1 MRIKEE
7 IKRLGYFWLPSA
19 PDRVIA
25 GILSIADGGNIELEA
40 IGLFDDGEIFL
51 SDELRPIGRIVG
63 HIEEDGLVTLDDC
76 YYKTGKMSFGGIS
89 KSLIHVG
96 KVFIGIGY
104 DEGESPVFNTLTFS
118 VEGIDEWVGISG
130 ISFEPHFEESTATI
144 SYQRPEDISINLDNG
159 MRLLITFHWTPPG
172 APIIRE
178 ARISQKTHFKLV
190 SEDPRELSDFT
201 FVAHKIITFLCFAT
215 DQTVSLDGMSAT
227 SHDLCQDIGQ
237 GQTRTIPINIY
248 FSSRP
253 YSTDEPKI
261 QQHNM
266 LFGFGKIQ
274 SDVDK
279 KIKNWIKA
287 YEETDP
293 AFNLYFSAKTGGQ
306 TYLNEK
312 FLTLARGLEAY
323 HKRKFDENRM
333 DDAEFDELVENIV
346 NQCPEE
352 HRKWLNGV
360 LKHANKVSLRK
371 RLKDIIEPFKEVIGN
386 GTKRGKLIGRIVD
399 ERNDLTHSNLD
410 SISQTVEDRDL
421 WTLYLK
427 TELIFQLLLLWSIG
441 FSLEDINSIVA
452 NCGQLQWKLNQ
463 QL

>member
-51 SDELRPIGRIVG
+51 SDELRSIGRIVG

-96 KVFIGIGY
+96 IAFTGVQY
-104 DEGESPVFNTLTFS
+104 DESTLPLFNTLTFS
-118 VEGIDEWVGISG
+118 IDGIDEWVGISG

-190 SEDPRELSDFT
+190 SEDPRELSDFLS
-201 FVAHKIITFLCFAT
+201 VVRKITTFLCFAT
-215 DQTVSLDGMSAT
+215 DQTVSLDSIVAT
-227 SHDLCQDIGQ
+227 SNDLCRDIGQ
-237 GQTRTIPINIY
+237 GQTRLVSVNIY
-248 FSSRP
+248 YSSRP

-266 LFGFGKIQ
+266 LFGFGNIQ
-274 SDVDK
+274 SDVEQ

-293 AFNLYFSAKTGGQ
+293 AFDLYFSAKTGGQ
-306 TYLNEK
+306 SYLDDK

-323 HKRKFDENRM
+323 HKRKFDEGFVPLDQR
-333 DDAEFDELVENIV
+333 IK
-346 NQCPEE
+346 C
-352 HRKWLNGV
+352 
-360 LKHANKVSLRK
+360 
-371 RLKDIIEPFKEVIGN
+371 IIEPFKTVIGDKAKQN
-386 GTKRGKLIGRIVD
+386 DLINKIAQK
-399 ERNDLTHSNLD
+399 RNDLTHSNLD
-410 SISQTVEDRDL
+410 LAPQTTDNEDL

-427 TELIFQLLLLWSIG
+427 IELLFQLRLLWSIG

-452 NCGQLQWKLNQ
+452 NCSQLQWKLNQ

>member
-25 GILSIADGGNIELEA
+25 GILSISDGGNIELEA
-40 IGLFDDGEIFL
+40 VGLFDDGEIFF
-51 SDELRPIGRIVG
+51 SDELKPIGRIVG
-63 HIEEDGLVTLDDC
+63 LVEKEGFVTLDDC
-76 YYKTGKMSFGGIS
+76 YYKTGTVTFGGIS

-96 KVFIGIGY
+96 KVFIGVRY

-215 DQTVSLDGMSAT
+215 DQTVSLDSMSAT

-261 QQHNM
+261 QQHDM

-274 SDVDK
+274 SDVEK

-287 YEETDP
+287 YKKTDP
-293 AFNLYFSAKTGGQ
+293 AFDLYFSVTTGGQ

-323 HKRKFDENRM
+323 HKRKFDEG
-333 DDAEFDELVENIV
+333 FVPL
-346 NQCPEE
+346 NQRIKC
-352 HRKWLNGV
+352 
-360 LKHANKVSLRK
+360 
-371 RLKDIIEPFKEVIGN
+371 IIEPFKEIIGSEEN
-386 GTKRGKLIGRIVD
+386 RRNLICKIMD
-399 ERNDLTHSNLD
+399 TRNDLTHSNLD
-410 SISQTVEDRDL
+410 LISQTAEDRDL

>member
-7 IKRLGYFWLPSA
+7 FKKLGYFWLPSA

-25 GILSIADGGNIELEA
+25 GILSISDGGNIELEA

-51 SDELRPIGRIVG
+51 SDELKPIGRIVG

-76 YYKTGKMSFGGIS
+76 YYKTGKMNFGGIS

-96 KVFIGIGY
+96 IVFTGVQY
-104 DEGESPVFNTLTFS
+104 DESPLPLFDTLTFS
-118 VEGIDEWVGISG
+118 MEGIDEWVGISG
-130 ISFEPHFEESTATI
+130 IGVDYQLDERTATI
-144 SYQRPEDISINLDNG
+144 SYQSPENISLNLNDG
-159 MRLLITFHWTPPG
+159 MQLLITFDCTVPLS
-172 APIIRE
+172 PIIKEARIGQKTYFTLISRE
-178 ARISQKTHFKLV
+178 ARELNDFISV
-190 SEDPRELSDFT
+190 I
-201 FVAHKIITFLCFAT
+201 HKITHFLCFAI
-215 DQTVSLDGMSAT
+215 DQTVSLDSMSAT
-227 SHDLCQDIGQ
+227 SDNVRRNIGD
-237 GQTRTIPINIY
+237 GTTESSPINIY

-274 SDVDK
+274 SDVEK

-293 AFNLYFSAKTGGQ
+293 AFDLYFSAKTGGQ
-306 TYLNEK
+306 SYLDDK

-323 HKRKFDENRM
+323 HKRKFDERFVPL
-333 DDAEFDELVENIV
+333 DQRIK
-346 NQCPEE
+346 C
-352 HRKWLNGV
+352 
-360 LKHANKVSLRK
+360 
-371 RLKDIIEPFKEVIGN
+371 IIEPFKEIIGN
-386 GTKRGKLIGRIVD
+386 EENRRNLICKIID
-399 ERNDLTHSNLD
+399 TRNDLTHSNLD
-410 SISQTVEDRDL
+410 LISQTAEDRDL

-441 FSLEDINSIVA
+441 FSLEDINSVVA

>member
-7 IKRLGYFWLPSA
+7 FKKLGYFWLPSA

-25 GILSIADGGNIELEA
+25 GILSISDGGNIELEA

-51 SDELRPIGRIVG
+51 SDELKPIGRIVG

-76 YYKTGKMSFGGIS
+76 YYKTGKMNFGGIS

-96 KVFIGIGY
+96 IVFTGVQY
-104 DEGESPVFNTLTFS
+104 DESPLPLFDTLTFS
-118 VEGIDEWVGISG
+118 MEGIDEWVGISG
-130 ISFEPHFEESTATI
+130 IGVDYQLDERTATI
-144 SYQRPEDISINLDNG
+144 SYQSPENISLNLNDG
-159 MRLLITFHWTPPG
+159 MQLLITFDCTVPLS
-172 APIIRE
+172 PIIKEARIGQKTYFTLISRE
-178 ARISQKTHFKLV
+178 ARELNDFISV
-190 SEDPRELSDFT
+190 I
-201 FVAHKIITFLCFAT
+201 HKITHFLCFAI
-215 DQTVSLDGMSAT
+215 DQTVSLDSMSAT
-227 SHDLCQDIGQ
+227 SDNVRRNIGD
-237 GQTRTIPINIY
+237 GTTESSPINIY

-274 SDVDK
+274 SDVEK

-293 AFNLYFSAKTGGQ
+293 AFDLYFSAKTGGQ
-306 TYLNEK
+306 SYLDDK

-323 HKRKFDENRM
+323 HKRKFDERFVPL
-333 DDAEFDELVENIV
+333 DQRIK
-346 NQCPEE
+346 C
-352 HRKWLNGV
+352 
-360 LKHANKVSLRK
+360 
-371 RLKDIIEPFKEVIGN
+371 IIEPFKEILGN
-386 GTKRGKLIGRIVD
+386 EENRRNLICKIID
-399 ERNDLTHSNLD
+399 TRNDLTHSNLD
-410 SISQTVEDRDL
+410 LISQTAEDRDL

-441 FSLEDINSIVA
+441 FSLEDINSVVA

>member
-7 IKRLGYFWLPSA
+7 FKKLGYFWLPSA

-25 GILSIADGGNIELEA
+25 GILSISDGGNIELEA

-51 SDELRPIGRIVG
+51 SDELKPIGRIVG

-76 YYKTGKMSFGGIS
+76 YYKTGKMNFGGIS

-96 KVFIGIGY
+96 IVFTGVQY
-104 DEGESPVFNTLTFS
+104 DESPLPLFDTLTFS
-118 VEGIDEWVGISG
+118 MEGIDEWVGISG
-130 ISFEPHFEESTATI
+130 IGVDYQLDERTATI
-144 SYQRPEDISINLDNG
+144 SYQSPENISLNLNDG
-159 MRLLITFHWTPPG
+159 MQLLITFDCTVPLS
-172 APIIRE
+172 PIIKEARIGQKTYFTLISRE
-178 ARISQKTHFKLV
+178 ARELNDFISV
-190 SEDPRELSDFT
+190 I
-201 FVAHKIITFLCFAT
+201 HKITHFLCFAI
-215 DQTVSLDGMSAT
+215 DQTVSLDSMSAT
-227 SHDLCQDIGQ
+227 SDNVRRNIGD
-237 GQTRTIPINIY
+237 GTTESSPINIY

-274 SDVDK
+274 SDVEK

-293 AFNLYFSAKTGGQ
+293 AFDLYFSAKTGGQ
-306 TYLNEK
+306 SYLDDK

-323 HKRKFDENRM
+323 HKRKFDERFVPL
-333 DDAEFDELVENIV
+333 DQRIK
-346 NQCPEE
+346 C
-352 HRKWLNGV
+352 
-360 LKHANKVSLRK
+360 
-371 RLKDIIEPFKEVIGN
+371 IIEPFKESLGN
-386 GTKRGKLIGRIVD
+386 EENRRNLICKIMD
-399 ERNDLTHSNLD
+399 TRNDLTHSNLD
-410 SISQTVEDRDL
+410 LISQTAEDRDL